1 MRTRKREKRQKN
13 GKIWVKF
20 EFFEHILKH
29 AETCRGHAETCRGHA
44 EDMQRHAETCRE
56 KCLFFLWF

>member
-13 GKIWVKF
+13 GKIWVKL
-20 EFFEHILKH
+20 EFFEHILK
-29 AETCRGHAETCRGHA
+29 HAETCRGHA

-56 KCLFFLWF
+56 KGLFFLWF